1 MNCNIKQ
8 IYTYHIIH
16 THMNNYNTL
25 LSKNNNSTNKNK
37 NTVMLHD
44 HSETC
49 HYTLG
54 HLRLEL

>member
-1 MNCNIKQ
+1 MELDSPWTAR
-8 IYTYHIIH
+8 YTRQQ
-16 THMNNYNTL
+16 MNNYNIL
-25 LSKNNNSTNKNK
+25 LSKNNNSTNKSK

-44 HSETC
+44 HCETY